1 MKNINIRKLLLYITL
16 GIFLSGC
23 AATTPM
29 MEDRFD
35 ADAKSFKTAKNKAN
49 IYVVR
54 EDAFAGSALLFQVLL
69 DGKVRGAIA
78 PGTYLLFDVKPGPHT
93 VAVITQENAESAKI
107 SASAGK
113 NYFVEVTP
121 TMGWMAA
128 RVSVKNIEQEKGHK
142 LVIKGK
148 RAKPLIS
155 D

>member
-1 MKNINIRKLLLYITL
+1 MKNINIGKCVLFLAL

-23 AATTPM
+23 AATVPV
-29 MEDRFD
+29 MEDKFD
-35 ADAKSFKTAKNKAN
+35 ADAKSFKTEKNKAN

-54 EDAFAGSALLFQVLL
+54 EDAFAGSAVLFQVLI

-78 PGTYLLFDVKPGPHT
+78 PGTYLLFKVKPGSHS
-93 VAVITQENAESAKI
+93 VAVITQENAESVKI
-107 SASAGK
+107 SARTGK
-113 NYFVEVTP
+113 NYFVEITP

-128 RVSVKNIEQEKGHK
+128 RVSVKNIEQDKGHQ
-142 LVIKGK
+142 LVIEGK